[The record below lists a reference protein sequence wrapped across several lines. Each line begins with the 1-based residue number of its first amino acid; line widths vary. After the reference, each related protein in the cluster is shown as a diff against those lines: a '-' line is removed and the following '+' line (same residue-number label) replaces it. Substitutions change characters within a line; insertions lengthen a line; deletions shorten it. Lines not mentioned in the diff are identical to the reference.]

1 MIDLIGKPISHLP
14 TPSLIVDFPT
24 LRANIATMQRTVSSN
39 GKSLR
44 PHVKSHKCS
53 MLAKL
58 QMEAGAIGVTCATV
72 GEAEAMAAAGIR
84 DILIA
89 NQLEKVDKL
98 KRVANLLDHAEVKFV
113 VDSDFGITSADKFAR
128 EAV

>member
-1 MIDLIGKPISHLP
+1 
-14 TPSLIVDFPT
+14 
-24 LRANIATMQRTVSSN
+24 
-39 GKSLR
+39 
-44 PHVKSHKCS
+44 

-58 QMEAGAIGVTCATV
+58 QMDAGAIGVTCATI

-89 NQLEKVDKL
+89 NQLVTVDKL

-128 EAV
+128 ERGVIFQVLVEVDSGGARCGAQTPVQVVELTWKILGSSALHFGGIQAYNGEDNL